1 MTFSRSSPN
10 PCPVV
15 VERRVRVGAR
25 TVDARGRSSTGP
37 FWICNWLHCSR
48 CKSKRGT
55 ETFTKQAPPQSTK
68 KDEQKSGFLLS
79 WHVEMGSLF
88 WTIQVD
94 VDGHLRIGTLRV
106 KARVE
111 ALGDPQFADHGAP
124 VHQGV
129 HAVLHPRWSQITLSK
144 SRPRR
149 PRASLRSDM
158 ATAWLR
164 VLRLSPT
171 TSSLSIP
178 VTNSNSCNN
187 LHRATSRCPGSC
199 NTFKL
204 RALKSDLLS
213 APQDQLQSPR
223 LGRCPS
229 T

>member
-1 MTFSRSSPN
+1 
-10 PCPVV
+10 
-15 VERRVRVGAR
+15 
-25 TVDARGRSSTGP
+25 
-37 FWICNWLHCSR
+37 
-48 CKSKRGT
+48 
-55 ETFTKQAPPQSTK
+55 
-68 KDEQKSGFLLS
+68 
-79 WHVEMGSLF
+79 MGSLF

-111 ALGDPQFADHGAP
+111 ALGNPRFADHGAP

-158 ATAWLR
+158 AMAWLR

-204 RALKSDLLS
+204 RALRSDLLS

-223 LGRCPS
+223 LGRCSPAHEIAMDLLTLLLFKTIRTGCWGASVSVRRSRFDTFPLFFHHSLFGVLVYPFEFLLAPVPQLHVDEAVLRTRKQPQS
-229 T
+229 TSK